1 MKIAEKL
8 RFYRDE
14 IDRSKRWR
22 DSDNYDQLWH
32 RMIDLYKGKQYE
44 SASKKNDQLI
54 VNLMFATK
62 NVIAPS
68 VAINNPRFVV
78 NSRKPESAPNA
89 VIVEEILNYLWRQHK
104 YQDEIRLAVDD
115 WIVCGHGWVKCG
127 YKFVKEPES
136 KRVGEPDQ
144 ENTIDT
150 GDDEGVDDREPVPGN
165 TESELHVYDDRP
177 FLERIS
183 IFDMFVDPDARHPKE
198 MRWIAQR
205 TWRALQDV
213 KVDGRYDAKARK
225 MVNGTSWSR
234 WSTNDADG

>member
-78 NSRKPESAPNA
+78 NARKPDNAPNA
-89 VIVEEILNYLWRQHK
+89 VIVEEVLNYLWRCYK
-104 YQDEIRLAVDD
+104 YQDEIRLTVDD
-115 WIVCGHGWVKCG
+115 WLVCGHGWIKAG
-127 YKFVKEPES
+127 YKFVKEPVVRSSEQAGDS
-136 KRVGEPDQ
+136 NVV
-144 ENTIDT
+144 DT
-150 GDDEGVDDREPVPGN
+150 G
-165 TESELHVYDDRP
+165 
-177 FLERIS
+177 
-183 IFDMFVDPDARHPKE
+183 
-198 MRWIAQR
+198 
-205 TWRALQDV
+205 
-213 KVDGRYDAKARK
+213 
-225 MVNGTSWSR
+225 
-234 WSTNDADG
+234 